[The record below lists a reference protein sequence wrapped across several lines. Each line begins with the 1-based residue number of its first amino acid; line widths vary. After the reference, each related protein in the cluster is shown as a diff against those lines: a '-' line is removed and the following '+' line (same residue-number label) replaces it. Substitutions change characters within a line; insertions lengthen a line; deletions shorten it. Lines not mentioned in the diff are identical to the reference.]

1 MRLGSPV
8 LICSL
13 SVLALTGCAER
24 TSRVSQI
31 PPRPPV
37 IAVSAPDGV
46 IPAGTTLGIRTIE
59 TINSRTAVEGR
70 TYAAEISQDVV
81 NGSGR
86 VLIPKGSPARIAITQ
101 TKDSGKISGAEVQFA
116 LRTVTVNGK
125 DYDVST
131 ASMKRGA
138 GLGANRQT
146 AETVGTGAVLGTM
159 VGAAAGHGQG
169 AAIGAAA
176 GALAGAAIEVFARD
190 KELEIPSE
198 TLLSFKLDQSLRLTP
213 QP

>member
-1 MRLGSPV
+1 M
-8 LICSL
+8 
-13 SVLALTGCAER
+13 
-24 TSRVSQI
+24 
-31 PPRPPV
+31 

-46 IPAGTTLGIRTIE
+46 IRSGTNLGIRTIE

-70 TYAAEISQDVV
+70 THAAEISRDVV

-86 VLIPKGSPARIAITQ
+86 VLIPKGSPARIAIIQ

-125 DYDVST
+125 NYDVST

-138 GLGANRQT
+138 GLWANRQT

-159 VGAAAGHGQG
+159 IGAAAGHGKG
-169 AAIGAAA
+169 AALG
-176 GALAGAAIEVFARD
+176 R
-190 KELEIPSE
+190 PSE
-198 TLLSFKLDQSLRLTP
+198 RRPERLRARLSKSSQEKKNSKFLPRRCLVSNWISLCA
-213 QP
+213 

>member
-1 MRLGSPV
+1 M
-8 LICSL
+8 
-13 SVLALTGCAER
+13 
-24 TSRVSQI
+24 
-31 PPRPPV
+31 
-37 IAVSAPDGV
+37 
-46 IPAGTTLGIRTIE
+46 
-59 TINSRTAVEGR
+59 EGR
-70 TYAAEISQDVV
+70 THAAEISRDVV

-86 VLIPKGSPARIAITQ
+86 VLIPKGSPARIAIIQ

-116 LRTVTVNGK
+116 LRTITVNGK
-125 DYDVST
+125 NYDVST

-138 GLGANRQT
+138 GLWANRQT

-159 VGAAAGHGQG
+159 IGAAAGHGKG
-169 AAIGAAA
+169 AALGAALGAAA
-176 GALAGAAIEVFARD
+176 GALAGAAIEVFARE

>member
-1 MRLGSPV
+1 MRIISPV
-8 LICSL
+8 LACFIGI
-13 SVLALTGCAER
+13 LALTGCAER
-24 TSRVSQI
+24 NSRSSQ
-31 PPRPPV
+31 PPFGPPV

-46 IPAGTTLGIRTIE
+46 IPAGTSLGIRTIE
-59 TINSRTAVEGR
+59 TISSRTAVEGR

-86 VLIPKGSPARIAITQ
+86 VLIPKGSPARIAIIQ
-101 TKDSGKISGAEVQFA
+101 TRDSGKITGAEVQFA

-125 DYDVST
+125 DYEVSS

-159 VGAAAGHGQG
+159 IGAAAGQGKG
-169 AAIGAAA
+169 AAVGAAA
-176 GALAGAAIEVFARD
+176 GALAGAAIEVFTRD

-198 TLLSFKLDQSLRLTP
+198 TLLSFKLDQSMHLTL

>member
-1 MRLGSPV
+1 V
-8 LICSL
+8 
-13 SVLALTGCAER
+13 T
-24 TSRVSQI
+24 
-31 PPRPPV
+31 
-37 IAVSAPDGV
+37 AVSAPDGV
-46 IPAGTTLGIRTIE
+46 IPAGTNLGIRTIE

-70 TYAAEISQDVV
+70 TYAAEISQDLV

-86 VLIPKGSPARIAITQ
+86 LLIPKGSPARIAIIQ
-101 TKDSGKISGAEVQFA
+101 TRDSGKVSGAEVQFA
-116 LRTVTVNGK
+116 LRMVTVNGK

-131 ASMKRGA
+131 ASLKRGA

-159 VGAAAGHGQG
+159 
-169 AAIGAAA
+169 IGAAVGHGKGAALGGVA
-176 GALAGAAIEVFARD
+176 GALAGAAIEVFGRD

-198 TLLSFKLDQSLRLTP
+198 TLLSFKLDQSMRLTP